1 MKKLFSFLALVVVT
15 SLYAQP
21 NTNVYLFDI
30 IYHYP
35 GVSFENMQVV
45 SDQIGY
51 DNQPSFFDNNTILF
65 VSTRN
70 EQTDIAKYDIDSKTA
85 SWLTNTPFGS
95 EYSPL
100 RVPNS
105 EDVSAIRLDKS
116 GLQRLYR
123 YDHKTWQSELLIENL
138 KVGYHVWDTEDQLVT
153 SVLVK
158 DGMNLMLNYLP
169 EKKHNTIFTGVG
181 RSLHKIPNSKKIGF
195 INTINGAST
204 ISSYHPIT
212 GQITNLFRMPSK
224 AQDISWFE
232 KTTILIPNGK
242 QIMLASLGKDKSLNL
257 LHEFKEKEIYNI
269 SRMAVSPDGRHL
281 VVVSEEN
288 PEMIVNRQVETF
300 NSKDLNGFL
309 SCFSDSV
316 MVNNYPNKTLY
327 AGRSKMK
334 ENYGQHM
341 SENFNTKVEV
351 VKRIVKGN
359 ILIDEE
365 IVKENNDTFHQAAIY
380 EVENGQIT
388 SMSFIH
394 ENTPQISTEDVVA
407 KQLEA
412 YNARNIDQF
421 VTFFADDIE
430 ILNYPGRLTIKG
442 KEALRNTYKGLFTRA
457 TDLNCIIK
465 NRIVVGNKV
474 IDEEVVSV
482 GNTTFTAV
490 AVYEIENDLIKKVT
504 FIR

>member
-1 MKKLFSFLALVVVT
+1 MKKLFSLLAFLAVM
-15 SLYAQP
+15 SLQAQP

-30 IYHYP
+30 VYHYP

-51 DNQPSFFDNNTILF
+51 DNQPSFFDDNTILF

-70 EQTDIAKYDIDSKTA
+70 EQTDIAKYDISSKTA

-100 RVPNS
+100 RAPNS
-105 EDVSAIRLDKS
+105 EDVSAIRLDKN

-123 YDHKTWQSELLIENL
+123 YDHNTWEPELLIENL
-138 KVGYHVWDTEDQLVT
+138 KVGYHVWDTEKQLVT

-169 EKKHNTIFTGVG
+169 EKKHNTIYQGVG

-195 INTINGAST
+195 INTLNGASI
-204 ISSYHPIT
+204 ISSYHPLT
-212 GQITNLFRMPSK
+212 GQIKELFRMPSQ
-224 AQDISWFE
+224 AQDICWFE

-242 QIMLASLGKDKSLNL
+242 QIMIASLGQDKSLKL
-257 LHEFKEKEIYNI
+257 LHEFKEPEIYNI

-288 PEMIVNRQVETF
+288 PAMIVNRQVETF
-300 NSKDLNGFL
+300 NAKDLNGFL

-316 MVNNYPNKTLY
+316 AVNNYPNKNLY
-327 AGRSKMK
+327 TGRIKMK
-334 ENYGQHM
+334 ENYGEHM
-341 SENFNTKVEV
+341 SNNFNTKVEV
-351 VKRIVKGN
+351 VNRIIKGN

-365 IVKENNDTFHQAAIY
+365 IVKENNETYHQAAIY
-380 EVENGQIT
+380 EVADGQIT

-394 ENTPQISTEDVVA
+394 ENTPPLTTEDVVA

-412 YNARNIDQF
+412 YNARNINQF
-421 VTFFADDIE
+421 VQFYADDIE
-430 ILNYPGRLTIKG
+430 IVNYPDRTTIQG
-442 KEALRNTYKGLFTRA
+442 KEALRTTYKGLFERA
-457 TDLNCIIK
+457 TDLNCVIK

-474 IDEEVVSV
+474 IDEEVVSI
-482 GNTTFTAV
+482 GNTTFSAV